1 MTSMRAPELI
11 DAAATDRKSGS
22 SAIVLTA
29 AAGLAA
35 LAQESPEPDEFA
47 PAFLEAAR
55 VLLVHQPAMA
65 ALWRLVNDCLIE
77 ADAAESHEFAS
88 DAVAATARSVAS
100 RTKRHNDRMIHE
112 FAALAPDRGVIV
124 TTSAST
130 TLEAAFVALGKA
142 GRIQTV
148 YCCEARPGSEGA
160 ELAKRLRAL
169 RIRAEAIPD
178 AAAAVAVD
186 CADLVVV
193 GADAVTPEGAVNKV
207 GTRPLAAVAEQAGK
221 RAVVVAATAKLVP
234 NTITEVI
241 ERRIVADPS
250 RAAFEQVRWRGLG
263 GWLSEDGLATPTTVP
278 ALAREVHLHERLVV
292 LAHELTP
299 EP

>member
-1 MTSMRAPELI
+1 MRAPDLI
-11 DAAATDRKSGS
+11 DAAATDRRSGS

-35 LAQESPEPDEFA
+35 LAQEIPEPEDFA

-55 VLLVHQPAMA
+55 VLLVHQPVMA

-88 DAVAATARSVAS
+88 DAVAATARSVAT

-112 FAALAPDRGVIV
+112 IAALAPDRGVIV

-142 GRIQTV
+142 GRIQTI
-148 YCCEARPGSEGA
+148 YCCEARPGSEGT

-169 RIRAEAIPD
+169 RIRAEAVPD

-186 CADLVVV
+186 RADLVVV
-193 GADAVTPEGAVNKV
+193 GADAVAPDWAVNKV

-221 RAVVVAATAKLVP
+221 RAVVVAGTSKLVP
-234 NTITEVI
+234 QPIAAAI
-241 ERRIVADPS
+241 EGRIGDDPARTS
-250 RAAFEQVRWRGLG
+250 FEKIGWRCLG
-263 GWLSEDGLATPTTVP
+263 GWLSEDGLATPTTVA
-278 ALAREVHLHERLVV
+278 ALAREVQLHDRLMV

-299 EP
+299 TP